1 MDIDID
7 KPTHAFD
14 ARLITKGRTSP
25 LVCVEVWLPIDCH
38 EDARIR
44 ITGSDPDGSGDL
56 PPEDFFDGFSRL
68 VSEVDPSFRF
78 QVDAD
83 DVHVRGISTTAGQKL
98 QGIRFVIDHVSRL
111 RLKREFGANPAA
123 EPEPNKA
130 LGNVVFRLSALAYGL
145 PHNFPTVDYLGN
157 RTVKVRD
164 VRTLKMHLSGGSA
177 EFALQRHWTW
187 QQGKFE
193 RVIAAGFPVLE
204 LQNSASFQ
212 WQQLEEIQR
221 IGRDACLLLTL
232 AARHL
237 TVVYVMDAA
246 TEEREVEEWMN
257 PLNRQRSTT
266 EEEATGPLI
275 DERELEDYFESA
287 SARWLALI
295 DEQRDA
301 VRAAVFAIHPFAR
314 ASTEGDFLQ
323 KFTALEGLA
332 TTWFPVAGNLSQK
345 VDALLA
351 AFPPRV
357 VGLWPITAPNKEGLN
372 AIRNHLAHGSGMRG
386 ARREA
391 LSVGTDHLQV
401 WLEHILLSILGY
413 SRKKSA
419 RDWLS
424 EHVRKQCSDLPRLQ
438 AAVRT

>member
-14 ARLITKGRTSP
+14 ARLITEGRASP
-25 LVCVEVWLPIDCH
+25 LVCVEVWLPMDCH

-44 ITGSDPDGSGDL
+44 ITGSDPDASGDL
-56 PPEDFFDGFSRL
+56 PPKEFFGGFSRL
-68 VSEVDPSFRF
+68 VSEVEPSFHF
-78 QVDAD
+78 QAEAD
-83 DVHVRGISTTAGQKL
+83 DVHIRGISTTPGQKL
-98 QGIRFVIDHVSRL
+98 QGIRIEIGHISRL
-111 RLKREFGANPAA
+111 RLKRVFGANPAA
-123 EPEPNKA
+123 VAEPNKGISS
-130 LGNVVFRLSALAYGL
+130 LLFRLSALSYGL
-145 PHNFPTVDYLGN
+145 PHSFPTADYLGN
-157 RTVKVRD
+157 RKVEVLD
-164 VRTLKMHLSGGSA
+164 VRTLKMHLPAGSA
-177 EFALQRHWTW
+177 EFVLQRHWAW
-187 QQGKFE
+187 RKGKFA
-193 RVIAAGFPVLE
+193 RVIAASFPVLE
-204 LQNSASFQ
+204 LKNSLSFQ
-212 WQQLEEIQR
+212 WRQLEEIQR

-237 TVVYVMDAA
+237 AVIYIMDAA
-246 TEEREVEEWMN
+246 TDEQGMEEWAN

-266 EEEATGPLI
+266 EEEAAGPLI
-275 DERELEDYFESA
+275 DEEELEDYFSRA
-287 SARWLALI
+287 SARWLALT
-295 DEQRDA
+295 DEQQDA
-301 VRAAVFAIHPFAR
+301 VRSAVFAIHPFVR

-332 TTWFPVAGNLSQK
+332 TAWFPAAGTLAQK

-401 WLEHILLSILGY
+401 WLEHILLSLLGH

-424 EHVRKQCSDLPRLQ
+424 EHVRKQRSDLPRLQ